1 MVALAISEISW
12 WIIDPSIGREVDTRS
27 QNSPFSAS
35 AGQHLFTLSCQNPPP
50 GGISDGYTQTSPG
63 GCGAPSKKKKI
74 AHHRHVLR
82 YHLAPLCPCLSC
94 GCSILL
100 TLRPRFYISSSLLWP
115 FRWLQQVTSHST
127 LFVTSRK
134 SHNRNC
140 KIEYFAIFFKS
151 RKTQRRFY
159 ENQNT
164 NIPSCSSLKDL
175 HFRFWLQNR
184 RTKSLAAGNRIKSAP
199 SVECSFHISIIFSRT
214 SKPLT
219 WNHSST
225 TSST

>member
-82 YHLAPLCPCLSC
+82 YHLGPLCPCLSC

-115 FRWLQQVTSHST
+115 FSWLQQVTSHST
-127 LFVTSRK
+127 LFFTSRK
-134 SHNRNC
+134 SQNRNWVFC
-140 KIEYFAIFFKS
+140 DCLLKSQNSKKILWKS
-151 RKTQRRFY
+151 KYKYT
-159 ENQNT
+159 
-164 NIPSCSSLKDL
+164 K
-175 HFRFWLQNR
+175 LQ
-184 RTKSLAAGNRIKSAP
+184 LIK
-199 SVECSFHISIIFSRT
+199 R
-214 SKPLT
+214 
-219 WNHSST
+219 ST
-225 TSST
+225 F